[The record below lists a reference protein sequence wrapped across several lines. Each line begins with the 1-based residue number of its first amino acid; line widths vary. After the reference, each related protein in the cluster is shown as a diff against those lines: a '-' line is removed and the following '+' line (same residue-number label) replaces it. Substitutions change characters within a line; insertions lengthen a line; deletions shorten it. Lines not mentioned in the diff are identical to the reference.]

1 MKRLIVATLSTVAL
15 FTIFSSHSL
24 ALSSRFEKAHQETMN
39 KLNERFQKAR
49 QETMNK

>member
-1 MKRLIVATLSTVAL
+1 MERLIIATLFTVTL
-15 FTIFSSHSL
+15 FNMFSSHSL

-39 KLNERFQKAR
+39 KLSEQFEKAH